1 MKRRILGILIALAL
15 CLSLCPTWA
24 FAEEWEA
31 VPDVGVLAEGEPT
44 SGTFGDNLTWSLVD
58 GVLTIGGTGEMPGF
72 YMDCPW
78 KASTDSIKKVII
90 ENGVTSIGKN
100 AFLNCDVLQSVE
112 IPGSV
117 TSLGYQAF
125 ASCDTLASI
134 DIPEGV
140 TLIDGSAFQGCWEL
154 SSITIPA
161 SVTKI
166 GQQAFSQCDR
176 LTSVTFAGR
185 TAPTL
190 GWIVFD
196 TDDPLFPSHR
206 DPLIIHVP
214 HGAEG
219 YTEENGWPVDSVT
232 PDPNHTFDENGLCV
246 CGEQAAAKVE
256 AGSGITYHSTIDEA
270 WTVAKAA
277 KTATITLLDDV
288 NPTDGLTMKNNEIFI
303 LDLNGKTITSAGNVV
318 SVQPDASLT
327 VKDSGGN
334 GKIISTGSG
343 AVGLTGGTLILEG
356 GSISGGQPGNYAG
369 VQLIGD
375 GASIEVTG
383 SAVKVDFLVVQGGQN
398 LSLTAGTYGRIWVR
412 NPLSLA
418 SLLGE
423 NHAYYGADGKPL
435 VLDGLG
441 EPDGST
447 TVLTGPVTV
456 RECTHPGVKPTPN
469 NDGTHSTNCPYCGY
483 TEAADCVYGSEY
495 KKDET
500 NHTQTCT
507 ACGYEKVEAHTFS
520 SASTEDE
527 GLITFLNQC
536 NKCWY
541 KEPVGTAM
549 LTIPA
554 PLVYRQTGGKTISV
568 ETDMPNEK
576 ITLKLDSGEEVE
588 AASIALPADL
598 SVGRHRV
605 DTSIYTSSG
614 IEHLSIVYFTVDPAP
629 LTDGMV
635 TFPEDITYSGA
646 AQTPATVQ
654 DGETALVE
662 GTDYEIAYSNNTNA
676 GTATVTVTGK
686 GNYTG
691 TVTKTFTI
699 EKAAPNVTAPTAGAI
714 EYGQK
719 LSDSALTGGSAVN
732 PVVTT
737 TTVAGSWSWVED
749 TQPAETGTFPA
760 AFTPTDTANY
770 ETPDSVDVS
779 VTVNPATPEITVTAP
794 AYQNAGKEVTVTY
807 GVKNPHDAAKDD
819 LPAVTLT
826 YSVGGGAPQAITGGK
841 FEIPEDAADGTVIT
855 ITATTAA
862 VDGKYSSTSVT
873 TIVTVTDKI
882 PVEITGVGVA
892 GRVYN
897 GEPISTTGTPVIK
910 TLEGVTV
917 TGAEISYAW
926 SSGTAPVNAG
936 DYSLEI
942 TVNDGT
948 YIGKTTVSFTIAK
961 ATVTITA
968 ENKSAVAGSAQPELT
983 YTVSG
988 LVGEDTLATAPT
1000 LTCDPDMNTVG
1011 SYPIT
1016 AGGAAVPGG
1025 GNYNVEIVYVQGT
1038 LTVTAPIVPDDGGES
1053 GNIYVPFIPGS
1064 FGAPVTTPAVT
1075 VPVSGDANTVR
1086 VSASV
1091 SGSAATVSR
1100 IDTTQIESVIG
1111 GGARSSMVEI
1121 DFTGLGRA
1129 IDTVHLPTAA
1139 IAEIAAAAQNDVVG
1153 GLTVKLSD
1161 SEISLDGDALA
1172 AIQAQAGS
1180 QVTLIVTPAKGGD
1193 LNARQKEAVGSAQ
1206 VYDLTIQSNGRA
1218 ITDFRGGYV
1227 TASLPYALA
1236 AGQAPDRV
1244 VVYYLD
1250 SMGNITP
1257 CATTYDAGRQA
1268 AVFTTSH
1275 LSLYFVGYDPEAV
1288 AWVNPFSDA
1297 AEGAWYYDAVRFV
1310 NENGLMNGYSNG
1322 TFGPDNYLSRAMLA
1336 QILYNREGAPAVTGG
1351 SAFTDAAP
1359 GQWYTS
1365 AVAWAA
1371 ANGIVGG
1378 YGDGRFGPNDNITR
1392 EQLAVMLWRYA
1403 GSPAAAGEELAFHDA
1418 DRISGY
1424 ALDAMRWAVE
1434 NGILNGYGDGLL
1446 GPQGLATRAQVAQ
1459 MLKNYMEQ

>member
-1 MKRRILGILIALAL
+1 MKRRLFSIITALAL

-31 VPDVGVLAEGEPT
+31 VLDVGVLAEGEPT

-100 AFLNCDVLQSVE
+100 AFLNCNVLQTVE

-117 TSLGYQAF
+117 TALGYQAF
-125 ASCDTLASI
+125 ASCDILTSI

-140 TLIDGSAFQGCWEL
+140 TRIDGSAFQGCWKL
-154 SSITIPA
+154 SSITISA
-161 SVTKI
+161 SVTEI
-166 GQQAFSQCDR
+166 GHQAFSQCDR

-190 GWIVFD
+190 IGSPFD
-196 TDDPLFPSHR
+196 TDDPSFPSHR

-232 PDPNHTFDENGLCV
+232 PDPNHAFDENGLCV

-256 AGSGITYHSTIDEA
+256 AGGGITYYSTIDDA
-270 WTVAKAA
+270 WVAAKAA

-288 NPTDGLTMKNNEIFI
+288 NSTGSLIVHQDEIFI
-303 LDLNGKTITSAGNVV
+303 LDLNGHTITSHGAAIVVNESLTIRGSGSVLSTEVNAVV
-318 SVQPDASLT
+318 SND
-327 VKDSGGN
+327 
-334 GKIISTGSG
+334 
-343 AVGLTGGTLILEG
+343 GTLILEG
-356 GSISGGQPGNYAG
+356 GTFSSNSPSHLGVYAMG
-369 VQLIGD
+369 PLN
-375 GASIEVTG
+375 VTG
-383 SAVKVDFLVVQGGQN
+383 ESVNIKNLGVSGSAQV
-398 LSLTAGTYGRIWVR
+398 SLTAGKYTEIKTYSAQK
-412 NPLSLA
+412 PLSG
-418 SLLGE
+418 LLGE
-423 NHAYYGADGKPL
+423 GYAYYGADGKPL
-435 VLDGLG
+435 VLEDLP
-441 EPDGST
+441 EYNADTYSA
-447 TVLTGPVTV
+447 VLTGPVTV

-527 GLITFLNQC
+527 GLIIFLNQC

-549 LTIPA
+549 LTIPS

-588 AASIALPADL
+588 AASISLPADL

-605 DTSIYTSSG
+605 DTSIYTP
-614 IEHLSIVYFTVDPAP
+614 EQNLSVVYFTVDPAP

-635 TFPEDITYSGA
+635 TFPENITYSGA

-654 DGETALVE
+654 DGETALAE
-662 GTDYEIAYSNNTNA
+662 GTDYEITYANNTNA

-699 EKAAPNVTAPTAGAI
+699 EKATPNVTAPTAGVI

-807 GVKNPHDAAKDD
+807 GAENPHDAAKDD
-819 LPAVTLT
+819 LPDVTLT
-826 YSVGGGAPQAITGGK
+826 YRVGAGAEQPITGGK

-873 TIVTVTDKI
+873 TTVTVTDKI
-882 PVEITGVGVA
+882 PVEITGVSVP

-917 TGAEISYAW
+917 TDAEISCAW

-961 ATVTITA
+961 ATVTITVA
-968 ENKSAVAGSAQPELT
+968 DKSAVAGSARPELT

-1025 GNYNVEIVYVQGT
+1025 GNYNTEIVYVQGT
-1038 LTVTAPIVPDDGGES
+1038 LTVAAPIVPDDGGES
-1053 GNIYVPFIPGS
+1053 GNIYVPFLPGS
-1064 FGAPVTTPAVT
+1064 FGAPATTPAVT

-1129 IDTVHLPTAA
+1129 IGTVHLPTAA

-1161 SEISLDGDALA
+1161 SEISFDGDALA

-1180 QVTLIVTPAKGGD
+1180 QVTLTVTPAKGGD

-1275 LSLYFVGYDPEAV
+1275 LSLYFVGYDPETV
-1288 AWVNPFSDA
+1288 TWVNPFSDA

-1351 SAFTDAAP
+1351 GAFTDAAP

-1403 GSPAAAGEELAFHDA
+1403 GSPAATGEELAFSDV